1 MTVYPE
7 IKYDIR
13 GNTYTVQFE
22 IDQRKCDIFE
32 LLTNFFSVYNGSK
45 DFRVSDLKAMNKGDV
60 VTWYVDFQ

>member
-45 DFRVSDLKAMNKGDV
+45 NFRVSDLKAMNKGDV